1 MLDPRTIGRMY
12 LGTESALDG
21 AKPTAT
27 YIVDMLTQRY
37 AERFGE
43 DCFRTCDVVGIDT
56 GFHAAEVMA
65 EGFPDRM
72 RHPFKG
78 ISQMMFEANRYGQKN
93 GIGFYKYEEDKRGK
107 PKKTEDETA
116 LSMAAEAKMNSVEL
130 SDDDILAR
138 MMIPMCIETVR
149 CLDESIVGSAADADM
164 GLIMGIGFPVFR
176 GGAMR
181 YIDQMGVKAFVEMA
195 DRYADLGKLY
205 QVTDSLREMAAK
217 GESFFK

>member
-1 MLDPRTIGRMY
+1 
-12 LGTESALDG
+12 
-21 AKPTAT
+21 
-27 YIVDMLTQRY
+27 
-37 AERFGE
+37 
-43 DCFRTCDVVGIDT
+43 
-56 GFHAAEVMA
+56 
-65 EGFPDRM
+65 
-72 RHPFKG
+72 
-78 ISQMMFEANRYGQKN
+78 
-93 GIGFYKYEEDKRGK
+93 
-107 PKKTEDETA
+107 
-116 LSMAAEAKMNSVEL
+116 
-130 SDDDILAR
+130 
-138 MMIPMCIETVR
+138 MCIETVR